1 MVELAFGLPAAGAMI
16 VAAFRDR
23 GLAVL
28 LGFVLGLAGLI
39 ALVLAHAG
47 STGSFLGLPIG
58 LTAPAQ
64 VVVAA
69 TFAAAGFAVL
79 LVPPG
84 ADRAPMLASVLAGL
98 AARPTTRLAG
108 LLPGLAGP
116 GSAGVLLALAI
127 FNVLIGAAGG
137 WRARELADVWRY
149 SFVGDWGLV
158 LVGFGLLNAS
168 GSGAAYLL
176 LLGILLLRLPLYLLA
191 RPALVL
197 GRPADALR
205 PLTLMVG
212 AALFGTAPFLGFPA

>member
-98 AARPTTRLAG
+98 AALVALSVLADPLLVAVFLLVVAALQSALPAHRAFADRLRAPVFG
-108 LLPGLAGP
+108 ALLMIL
-116 GSAGVLLALAI
+116 GVLLAVHTSTATAEKLSGPTL
-127 FNVLIGAAGG
+127 VLGATAAIGAA
-137 WRARELADVWRY
+137 
-149 SFVGDWGLV
+149 
-158 LVGFGLLNAS
+158 
-168 GSGAAYLL
+168 
-176 LLGILLLRLPLYLLA
+176 
-191 RPALVL
+191 
-197 GRPADALR
+197 
-205 PLTLMVG
+205 
-212 AALFGTAPFLGFPA
+212 PFLQVLDPKEPAPAS

>member
-98 AARPTTRLAG
+98 AAL
-108 LLPGLAGP
+108 
-116 GSAGVLLALAI
+116 VALS
-127 FNVLIGAAGG
+127 V
-137 WRARELADVWRY
+137 LADPL
-149 SFVGDWGLV
+149 LV
-158 LVGFGLLNAS
+158 AVFLLV
-168 GSGAAYLL
+168 
-176 LLGILLLRLPLYLLA
+176 
-191 RPALVL
+191 V
-197 GRPADALR
+197 
-205 PLTLMVG
+205 
-212 AALFGTAPFLGFPA
+212 AALQSALPAHRAFADRHQSLGQHG